1 MDELIEQLTSKLGI
15 DSSVANAGVSKTM
28 AMLKEQGGEDLFGKI
43 SGMIPGAA
51 EAAEADPSVADG
63 GAASSGGGMLGQ
75 LAGMASSALG
85 GKAGGG
91 LEMASALASTGIDAD
106 KLGPFISTVVGF
118 LKDKLGDDMV
128 DQILSKFPMLKTLL
142 G

>member
-28 AMLKEQGGEDLFGKI
+28 AMLKDQAGDDLFGKI

-51 EAAEADPSVADG
+51 EAADADPGVASA
-63 GAASSGGGMLGQ
+63 GAADGGGMLGK
-75 LAGMASSALG
+75 LAGMASAALG
-85 GKAGGG
+85 GQAGGG
-91 LEMASALASTGIDAD
+91 LEMASALASTGIDAE
-106 KLGPFISTVVGF
+106 KLGPFITMVVEF
-118 LKDKLGDDMV
+118 LKDKLGDDV
-128 DQILSKFPMLKTLL
+128 LDEILSKFPMLKTLL